1 MDNTNEW
8 GAWWWANEKM
18 KQGSFIAKKR
28 PRRNPQLIKQDIKH
42 YHWAMFKHMMEF
54 LKQHISFK
62 KPL

>member
-28 PRRNPQLIKQDIKH
+28 PRRNPQLIK
-42 YHWAMFKHMMEF
+42 
-54 LKQHISFK
+54 
-62 KPL
+62 